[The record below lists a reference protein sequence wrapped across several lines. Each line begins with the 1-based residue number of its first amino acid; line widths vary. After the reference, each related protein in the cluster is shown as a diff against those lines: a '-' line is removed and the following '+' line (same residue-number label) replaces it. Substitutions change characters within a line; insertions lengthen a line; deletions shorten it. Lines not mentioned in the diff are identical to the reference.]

1 VDWSRA
7 IRYSYQSAGNDRTN
21 WVPAYGPRAV
31 PAQGGVIATLAWAGP
46 EPDAELAFRH
56 AIEIAR
62 RQNTK
67 SRELR
72 ASASLARLLSRQGK
86 RNEAR
91 QTLAALFG
99 WFAEGFDMRD
109 LKEAKALLDELHA

>member
-1 VDWSRA
+1 MDPELYRLKGELLLLS
-7 IRYSYQSAGNDRTN
+7 
-21 WVPAYGPRAV
+21 PGP
-31 PAQGGVIATLAWAGP
+31 GP
-46 EPDAELAFRH
+46 EPEAEVAFRQ

-67 SRELR
+67 SWELR

-99 WFAEGFDMRD
+99 WFTEGFDTRD
-109 LKEAKALLDELHA
+109 LKEAKALLDQFSALT